1 MQRPTSNLVKVAS
14 HPRTKSQANANMHA
28 LHAPITEWIRA
39 ECPVDFLNVWFP
51 AHWAPIVLHE
61 LQQREDKYR
70 QDHSLWFDAPS
81 CESDPNKLVRKR
93 ADALQSRVLHYHMGH
108 MGKMDRDGEIA
119 TLTGKPKVDILE
131 QFTTLKEGILRG
143 VFRQKAA
150 AAWFGCRAEKAQV
163 TVLLPG
169 QLDVY
174 YSWLEKSIACR
185 IAGRRAVLLA
195 SFK

>member
-81 CESDPNKLVRKR
+81 CESDPNKLVRER

-119 TLTGKPKVDILE
+119 TLTGKPKVDWID
-131 QFTTLKEGILRG
+131 FPPGGYPGAVYHPEGRDPSWCISSESSGRLVWVSSRESPSHG
-143 VFRQKAA
+143 A
-150 AAWFGCRAEKAQV
+150 V
-163 TVLLPG
+163 TW
-169 QLDVY
+169 
-174 YSWLEKSIACR
+174 SA
-185 IAGRRAVLLA
+185 
-195 SFK
+195 